1 MKTITLNFKR
11 NELLYDIK
19 NLAFVEGDVI
29 PNGTEPNR
37 HLTKDIGE
45 DGNID
50 RVTRILDL
58 VFAEVVESLY
68 AYTKANVEDGAIKDD
83 TFTETET
90 YTLYMNV
97 DDSFSDT
104 SAEYLEK
111 LIHELL
117 VARAIGEW
125 LSITNPTASE
135 KWYMKSTDVLAKI
148 HSTSQKKSGRS
159 RLKLH
164 PW

>member
-1 MKTITLNFKR
+1 MKTIKLTFKR
-11 NELLYDIK
+11 DELLYDIK
-19 NLAFVEGDVI
+19 NVAFVEGDVI
-29 PNGTEPNR
+29 PGGTENNR
-37 HLTKDIGE
+37 HQTIDIAE
-45 DGNID
+45 EGNID
-50 RVTRILDL
+50 RVTRILDF
-58 VFAEVVESLY
+58 VFAEIVESLY
-68 AYTKANVEDGAIKDD
+68 VLTRSDVVDGTVKAD
-83 TFTETET
+83 TFTETGV
-90 YTLYMNV
+90 YTANLNV

-117 VARAIGEW
+117 VARVLGEW

-135 KWYMKSTDVLAKI
+135 KWLLKANDVKDKI
-148 HSTSQKKSGRS
+148 LSTSRKTSKRS